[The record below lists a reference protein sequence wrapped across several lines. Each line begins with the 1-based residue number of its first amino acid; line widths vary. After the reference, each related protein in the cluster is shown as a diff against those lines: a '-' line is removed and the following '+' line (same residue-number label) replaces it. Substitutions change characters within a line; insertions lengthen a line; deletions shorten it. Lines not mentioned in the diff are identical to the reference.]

1 MDLGLG
7 CGFAAGLLVDLTVGL
22 RVVFAV
28 GLTATCWVDFGL
40 GCDFA
45 AGLAEDLTVGLTVGL
60 TVVCAVGLMATAVV
74 DFGLV
79 VVDGL
84 PPRESLLPT
93 NNLLGLLMPL
103 ILIRVATGI

>member
-1 MDLGLG
+1 MDLGLV
-7 CGFAAGLLVDLTVGL
+7 CG
-22 RVVFAV
+22 
-28 GLTATCWVDFGL
+28 
-40 GCDFA
+40 FA
-45 AGLAEDLTVGLTVGL
+45 AGLAEDLIVGL

-74 DFGLV
+74 DFGWV

-84 PPRESLLPT
+84 PRRESLLPT

>member
-1 MDLGLG
+1 MG

-28 GLTATCWVDFGL
+28 GLMATVLVDLGL
-40 GCDFA
+40 GCGFA
-45 AGLAEDLTVGLTVGL
+45 AGLVVDLTVGLTAGL
-60 TVVCAVGLMATAVV
+60 TVVFAVGLMATVVV

-84 PPRESLLPT
+84 TRRDSLLPT

>member
-1 MDLGLG
+1 MDLGL
-7 CGFAAGLLVDLTVGL
+7 V
-22 RVVFAV
+22 
-28 GLTATCWVDFGL
+28 
-40 GCDFA
+40 CDFA

-60 TVVCAVGLMATAVV
+60 TVVFAVGLMATAVV

-84 PPRESLLPT
+84 TPRESLLPT
-93 NNLLGLLMPL
+93 NNWLGLLMPL